1 MAKTWSSTMAAQA
14 TYVSGMSAAP
24 NIEKTKWSLK
34 EEDLPVTPLPS
45 PLGQS
50 YSASAMRPSLVYK
63 IIRLFGASSNCIF
76 LVKILT

>member
-34 EEDLPVTPLPS
+34 EEGLPVTPPSLPS
-45 PLGQS
+45 WTKPF
-50 YSASAMRPSLVYK
+50 SLNYATV
-63 IIRLFGASSNCIF
+63 ISL
-76 LVKILT
+76 